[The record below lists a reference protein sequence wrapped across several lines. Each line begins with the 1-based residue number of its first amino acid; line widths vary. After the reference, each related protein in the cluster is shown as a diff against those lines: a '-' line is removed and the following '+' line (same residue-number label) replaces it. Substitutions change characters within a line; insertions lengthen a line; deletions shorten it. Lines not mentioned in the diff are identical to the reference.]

1 MAGFIKDIAARFRR
15 CDVLMK
21 IIIINVAVFL
31 VLRLIGIIA
40 ILTLDKG
47 LTTAACMTVELPAS
61 LPMLLHRP
69 WTLITYMFAQ
79 VDVMHILFN
88 MLWLYWFGSIFT
100 SLTTVR
106 RLLPLYIYGGLG
118 GAILFIAAYN
128 SLPYFAGSEG
138 LLIGS
143 SAAVIAIVT
152 ATAFMA
158 PDYKVGLLFLGPV
171 SLKWIAAV
179 TIGIDFLSVTDT
191 NAGGH
196 IAHLGGAL
204 TGMVYIMLLR
214 RGTDLAAPF
223 NRAADSLVNH
233 VRRMTDSL
241 SRRHAPRRHSAPP
254 RSGAKGYSTAS
265 AADAADLDTILDKIK
280 KSGYSSL
287 TAAEKKRLFD
297 VSNRIR

>member
-1 MAGFIKDIAARFRR
+1 MAGFIKDISARFSR
-15 CDVLMK
+15 CDILMK

-31 VLRLIGIIA
+31 VLRLIAIVA
-40 ILTLDKG
+40 ILTLDKS

-61 LPMLLHRP
+61 LPLLLRRP

-79 VDVMHILFN
+79 IDVLHILFN

-128 SLPYFAGSEG
+128 TLPYFAGSEG

-204 TGMVYIMLLR
+204 TGMAYILMLR
-214 RGTDLAAPF
+214 RGVDLAAPF
-223 NRAADSLVNH
+223 NRAADSIVNSL
-233 VRRMTDSL
+233 RRMADSL
-241 SRRHAPRRHSAPP
+241 RRRPSSGRHKAPHRT
-254 RSGAKGYSTAS
+254 KGYSTAS
-265 AADAADLDTILDKIK
+265 AADAADLDIILDKIK